1 MLFKLRFKVDGI
13 ADHHGECP
21 QKRTPRSREGCVA
34 PSCPVASLIL
44 EHDMETQGEAKQ
56 KEEKD
61 KDKFGELLRDQF
73 EH

>member
-21 QKRTPRSREGCVA
+21 QKRTPRSREGR
-34 PSCPVASLIL
+34 VASLIL
-44 EHDMETQGEAKQ
+44 EHDMETQSEAKQ
-56 KEEKD
+56 KEGKD
-61 KDKFGELLRDQF
+61 EDKFDELLRDQF